1 MYLISLNLKFETKVL
16 DIAYL
21 LMLKLMKEPSFE
33 FDKKFVLLHIK
44 ILSKQ
49 NKFKDAV
56 DFIDRQSEYFKDK
69 LERQQ
74 LEASLYLQA
83 NNWVMAIN
91 VFFNILRLNSHINQY
106 SDMWEEYQKCITVIC
121 DDFLP
126 KRKKYELAPN
136 LDIIVTKAETKG
148 VNFDPITIEAEPEE
162 VLFNLIISCQN
173 LRKNVVVDGSSK
185 RILGIANEMKR
196 TSYLTEL
203 EYKYVLAL
211 NYNIYNVSENSTFFD
226 LIIEYIEKFY
236 DRFDVIKDISKYLTL
251 FGNEEAAAI
260 KAFDRKTLDELELAF
275 DPESDD
281 PPDLKLIR
289 WRVVHFKLNK
299 LLGSFTHLENS
310 DKFKLVNSIMQ
321 TYLWS

>member
-21 LMLKLMKEPSFE
+21 LMLKLMKEPKFE

-56 DFIDRQSEYFKDK
+56 DFIDRQSEWFKDK

-74 LEASLYLQA
+74 MESSLYLQA

-106 SDMWEEYQKCITVIC
+106 NDMWDEYQKCITVIC

-126 KRKKYELAPN
+126 KRKKYEMDPN
-136 LDIIVTKAETKG
+136 LENQIAKAETKG

-162 VLFNLIISCQN
+162 VLFNLIIS
-173 LRKNVVVDGSSK
+173 S
-185 RILGIANEMKR
+185 
-196 TSYLTEL
+196 
-203 EYKYVLAL
+203 
-211 NYNIYNVSENSTFFD
+211 
-226 LIIEYIEKFY
+226 
-236 DRFDVIKDISKYLTL
+236 
-251 FGNEEAAAI
+251 
-260 KAFDRKTLDELELAF
+260 
-275 DPESDD
+275 
-281 PPDLKLIR
+281 
-289 WRVVHFKLNK
+289 
-299 LLGSFTHLENS
+299 
-310 DKFKLVNSIMQ
+310 
-321 TYLWS
+321 